1 METLLSLTSDWKTLA
16 DEAAAAALRAYAPY
30 SGFRVGAAVD
40 AAGTCVPGTNIENA
54 TFGATVCAER
64 IALGAARALGYLP
77 VTRLALSFPDAPS
90 NAAITTLVPCGICR
104 QWLVELAPNCRILV
118 AGPNIAFDVS
128 EIFPYPFKLA

>member
-1 METLLSLTSDWKTLA
+1 LTNPRLLPVEHQETMETLLSLTSDWKTLA

-64 IALGAARALGYLP
+64 IALGAARALGHLL
-77 VTRLALSFPDAPS
+77 RD
-90 NAAITTLVPCGICR
+90 
-104 QWLVELAPNCRILV
+104 W
-118 AGPNIAFDVS
+118 
-128 EIFPYPFKLA
+128 PYPFLMHHRTQQLQRSCHAGFAVNG